1 MLTYKQ
7 IMNFII
13 ILQFQARYKKIADAN
28 IMALNKAGSQTL
40 SVEFEAFFKLALEG
54 AKD

>member
-1 MLTYKQ
+1 
-7 IMNFII
+7 MNFFIT
-13 ILQFQARYKKIADAN
+13 LQFQARYKKIADAN
-28 IMALNKAGSQTL
+28 IMALDKAGSQTL